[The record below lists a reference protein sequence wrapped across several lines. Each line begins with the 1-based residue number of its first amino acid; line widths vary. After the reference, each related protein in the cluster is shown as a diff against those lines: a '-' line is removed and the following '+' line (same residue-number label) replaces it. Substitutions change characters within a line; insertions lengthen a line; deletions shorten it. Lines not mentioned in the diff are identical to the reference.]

1 MLDGARHRD
10 VMICPQGPGGVTRAI
25 ACGGSTRPRAAWALN
40 VRQSGVMVD
49 VSSPRQLVDELI
61 DRGLAESP
69 ATDWS
74 VILPR
79 EWLDVLPVEADR
91 LQRPVEDGRS
101 GAVSCPVYRGFELVA
116 MPLTR
121 PVMILND
128 AGGYMSSL
136 YMNTVTGQIGHDLT
150 EIGLAEDRAD

>member
-1 MLDGARHRD
+1 M
-10 VMICPQGPGGVTRAI
+10 
-25 ACGGSTRPRAAWALN
+25 
-40 VRQSGVMVD
+40 RQSGVMVD
-49 VSSPRQLVDELI
+49 MSSPMQLVDELI

-91 LQRPVEDGRS
+91 LQRPFEDGRA
-101 GAVSCPVYRGFELVA
+101 GAVSCPVYRGFELVG

-128 AGGYMSSL
+128 AGGDNSAGC
-136 YMNTVTGQIGHDLT
+136 MNKGTGPGGPAMGGSGGGGGPARLENPPPPPSPQTGGGGGPL
-150 EIGLAEDRAD
+150 G